1 MKLIK
6 SFLVAGII
14 SSTSLA
20 FADVENTAK
29 ETIKDVKKEAKKA
42 AHRVDE
48 KACEMVNG
56 KMECLGK
63 KIKNRATEVKDE
75 VKDMAE

>member
-6 SFLVAGII
+6 SLLVAGII
-14 SSTSLA
+14 GSTSFA
-20 FADVENTAK
+20 FAGVETSAK

-75 VKDMAE
+75 VKDMTE